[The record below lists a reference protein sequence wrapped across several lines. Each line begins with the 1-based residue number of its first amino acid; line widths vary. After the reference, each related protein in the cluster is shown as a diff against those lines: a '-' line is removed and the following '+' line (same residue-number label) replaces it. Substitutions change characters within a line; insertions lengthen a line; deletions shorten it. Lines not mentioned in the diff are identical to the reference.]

1 MTEFSEAPSL
11 ENPLDVV
18 PNDETLGDV
27 TAGDATRPPGE
38 VNAYNDGADPRGDDG
53 RLGEH
58 AASDD
63 LAGMQDGELVTDQE
77 QAVDTPDDLGGVGGG
92 QAGGA
97 G

>member
-1 MTEFSEAPSL
+1 MTESSAAPSL

-27 TAGDATRPPGE
+27 TAGDATRPAGE
-38 VNAYNDGADPRGDDG
+38 VNAFTDDADPRGD
-53 RLGEH
+53 ET
-58 AASDD
+58 ASDD
-63 LAGMQDGELVTDQE
+63 LAFLQDGELVTDQE
-77 QAVDTPDDLGGVGGG
+77 QSIETPDELGGVGGA